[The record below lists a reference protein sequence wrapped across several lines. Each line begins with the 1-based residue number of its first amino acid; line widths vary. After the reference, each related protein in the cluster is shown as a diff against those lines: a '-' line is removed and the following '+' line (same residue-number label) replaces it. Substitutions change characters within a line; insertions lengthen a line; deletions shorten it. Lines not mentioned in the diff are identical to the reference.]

1 MRFALP
7 RFRRKRRDP
16 RPRIGIL
23 QPYARPGYWQRHR
36 RLGLTLL
43 GFFAFFYGAFF
54 GITTIYFLV
63 QLAVPL
69 VFLILMV
76 IWLLPETGKAP
87 VRAMEWLFFAFMFA
101 LLLWPNYLALA
112 IPGLPWITA
121 IRLVVAPLAVLFLIG
136 LSQSAS
142 FRGELKTILDACPLV
157 WKMASAYT
165 LIAVFSCIV
174 SVEPA
179 ISIKGLVIVLLN
191 WTLIFFVAA
200 YVLAKDGRMEKFA
213 YIIWFCT
220 IVVCLI
226 AVWEVR
232 LGMVPWVGHIP
243 SFLKIE
249 DPNVQAILAG
259 ATRGDGDYRAQ
270 SKFTTSLSLAEFISC
285 ALPFVFFI
293 MVYGR
298 RPVVR
303 ILAFFTI
310 PLVFY
315 VVFKTDARLGII
327 GCICAIVL
335 FPALYGLDKL
345 KSDKSSLLAPSIVL
359 GIPAAGFM
367 FFLSTFFVGRIGKMV
382 WGSGEQVYSTD
393 ARYDQLHQAIPKIM
407 SHPWGYGLDKGAEV
421 LNYRLQNGFLTI
433 DSYYLCLT
441 LDLGIPGFVAFLG
454 MLFGTIYVL
463 LNAILRA
470 EKIDRN
476 LTLMGVVLIVLT
488 QFAVIKLVLAQVETH
503 AYFFAVLGGAV
514 GLAYR
519 HSVAKAAEPASQLP
533 VEKKKT
539 LPIRRPIQ
547 PALR

>member
-7 RFRRKRRDP
+7 RFRWKRRDP
-16 RPRIGIL
+16 RPRAGIL

-36 RLGLTLL
+36 RFGLTLL

-69 VFLILMV
+69 LFLILLV

-87 VRAMEWLFFAFMFA
+87 VKALEWLFFAFMFA

-121 IRLVVAPLAVLFLIG
+121 IRLVVIPLAVLFLIG

-142 FRGELKTILDACPLV
+142 FRGELKTILDSAPLV
-157 WKMASAYT
+157 WKMATAYT
-165 LIAVFSCIV
+165 IMAVFSCVV
-174 SVEPA
+174 SIEPA
-179 ISIKGLVIVLLN
+179 ASIRGLVIVLLN

-213 YIIWFCT
+213 YVIWFCT

-226 AVWEVR
+226 GVWEAR
-232 LGMVPWVGHIP
+232 LSMVPWVGHIP
-243 SFLKIE
+243 SFLKIQ
-249 DPNVQAILAG
+249 DPNVEAILAG
-259 ATRGDGDYRAQ
+259 ATRGDGNYRVQ
-270 SKFTTSLSLAEFISC
+270 SKFTTPLSLAEFISC

-293 MVYGR
+293 MVYTSR
-298 RPVVR
+298 LVVR

-327 GCICAIVL
+327 GCLFALVL
-335 FPALYGLDKL
+335 FPALYGLQKL
-345 KSDKSSLLAPSIVL
+345 KGDKSSLLAPAIVL

-367 FFLSTFFVGRIGKMV
+367 FFLSTFFIGRIGKMV

-393 ARYDQLHQAIPKIM
+393 ARYEQVHQGMPKIM
-407 SHPWGYGLDKGAEV
+407 SHPWGYGLDQGAGV
-421 LNYRLQNGFLTI
+421 LNFRIQSGFLTI
-433 DSYYLCLT
+433 DSYYLSVA
-441 LDLGIPGFVAFLG
+441 LDLGVLGFVAFVG
-454 MLFGTIYVL
+454 MLLGAIYVL
-463 LNAILRA
+463 INILLRVD
-470 EKIDRN
+470 KLSRDHI
-476 LTLMGVVLIVLT
+476 LMGAVLIVLT

-514 GLAYR
+514 AMAYR
-519 HSVAKAAEPASQLP
+519 HSVAKAAQPAAPPP
-533 VEKKKT
+533 VEAKST
-539 LPIRRPIQ
+539 RPIRRPVQ
-547 PALR
+547 PALN